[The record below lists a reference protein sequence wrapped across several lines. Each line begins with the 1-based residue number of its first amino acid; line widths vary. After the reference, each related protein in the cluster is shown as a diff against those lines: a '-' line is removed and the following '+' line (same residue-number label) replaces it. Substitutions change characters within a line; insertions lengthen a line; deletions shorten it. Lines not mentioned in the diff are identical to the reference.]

1 MEKVSRRGFL
11 VVAGTGAVLG
21 SAFKEGEDD
30 KLTDGG
36 IADVSAPGAAARKT
50 RIVPPGSR
58 GHRNFYT
65 RCVGCQLCVNVCPNN
80 VLRPMKNASNCLQP
94 EMGFEVGYCRPEC
107 VKCGEVC
114 PAGAIRRITP
124 SEKKTIHV
132 GQATWHLD
140 RCLAAQEGVN
150 CSACEAHCPVRAIVR
165 VPMDEKDAN
174 SPKIPVVDKTIC
186 IGCGACEHLCPAR
199 PHPAMTVEGLELH
212 REVRPMSEADV
223 LAEAVSLI
231 REGRAGAVLVKE
243 GVIVAIEPNGPGVK
257 PLLSLHDNRP
267 DVMKGA
273 WVVDKVVGRAA
284 AAIALD
290 GGAVRVHGLLMSE
303 SAKAFLVEQGVPAS
317 ADKMVPQILNRK
329 KDGLCPLE
337 DAVKGQDV
345 PEKMV
350 KSIRARIKKLMS
362 NPERTKKDK

>member
-1 MEKVSRRGFL
+1 MEKVTRRGFL

-21 SAFKEGEDD
+21 SAFRDGEDD

-36 IADVSAPGAAARKT
+36 IADVSSPGAAARET
-50 RIVPPGSR
+50 RIVPPGGR

-65 RCVGCQLCVNVCPNN
+65 RCVGCQLCVDVCPNN
-80 VLRPMKNASNCLQP
+80 VLRPLGNASNCLQP

-114 PAGAIRRITP
+114 PTGAIRRITP

-132 GQATWHLD
+132 GQATWHSD
-140 RCLAAQEGVN
+140 RCIAAVEGVN

-165 VPMDEKDAN
+165 VPMDERDAN

-199 PHPAMTVEGLELH
+199 PDPAMTVEGLELH
-212 REVRPMSEADV
+212 REIRPMSEADV
-223 LAEAVSLI
+223 LAEATSLV
-231 REGRAGAVLVKE
+231 REGRAGAVLVKD
-243 GVIVAIEPNGPGVK
+243 GVIVALEPNGPGVK
-257 PLLSLHDNRP
+257 PLLRLHDHRP

-284 AAIALD
+284 AAIAVD
-290 GGAVRVHGLLMSE
+290 GGATRVHGLLMSE
-303 SAKAFLVEQGVPAS
+303 DAKAFLDEQGIPAT
-317 ADKMVPQILNRK
+317 ADEMVPQILDRNRE
-329 KDGLCPLE
+329 GLCPLE
-337 DAVKGQDV
+337 DAVKKLDI
-345 PEKMV
+345 PDKMV
-350 KSIRARIKKLMS
+350 GAIRARIKKLM
-362 NPERTKKDK
+362 KK

>member
-1 MEKVSRRGFL
+1 MEKVTRRGFL

-80 VLRPMKNASNCLQP
+80 VLRPVKDASNCLQP
-94 EMGFEVGYCRPEC
+94 EMGFEIGYCRPEC

-124 SEKKTIHV
+124 AEKRTIHV
-132 GQATWHLD
+132 GQATWHPD

-174 SPKIPVVDKTIC
+174 SPNIPVVDKTSC

-199 PHPAMTVEGLELH
+199 PQPAMTVEGLELH

-231 REGRAGAVLVKE
+231 RAERAGAVDYHRDHRNRAQEKWKHHPSSVHQISHH
-243 GVIVAIEPNGPGVK
+243 VV
-257 PLLSLHDNRP
+257 LSPFFVLDLSCFTRRRASQGNRTP
-267 DVMKGA
+267 SSRPCRQDTRRGA
-273 WVVDKVVGRAA
+273 
-284 AAIALD
+284 
-290 GGAVRVHGLLMSE
+290 GGTSPWRPPCR
-303 SAKAFLVEQGVPAS
+303 PACG
-317 ADKMVPQILNRK
+317 APR
-329 KDGLCPLE
+329 P
-337 DAVKGQDV
+337 
-345 PEKMV
+345 
-350 KSIRARIKKLMS
+350 
-362 NPERTKKDK
+362 T